1 MHLDYFDLAGP
12 PQSPELLLGAMAER
26 LWPLPT
32 SDYSL
37 SSYGSSVRAEAL
49 EALDALCTPGD
60 RGCTLDQAQA
70 DEQVQRVLETL
81 GQSVMALKAARM
93 DGDEGPLH
101 RLLLPSPEEWA
112 ILKAAS
118 PLLPRTTLAGILL
131 LKPMW
136 LRPLDGFRGD
146 STTKDASGDWPALLR
161 HLLVEDAAIH
171 SVPGCLLRADRW
183 QEGFLYRS
191 PAPFYRWPLWLL
203 AFGRG
208 LDLRA
213 LGIALAFHPGLFE
226 GWWVSAG
233 FVSAFQSGGDGSP
246 AQETL
251 RAEIKRQGGG
261 EALYRALLSCDWTF
275 LDPTDI
281 TMESSLLRMENGKPQ
296 LDGERLFFQNTV
308 KWWLREAQPRRPEVE
323 MATEETRRL
332 MSWGH
337 HQWLHSRHSAVPF
350 DWSGVSLEE
359 ALKKASAFASA
370 DASPA
375 PSSAS

>member
-1 MHLDYFDLAGP
+1 MHLDFFDLAGP
-12 PQSPELLLGAMAER
+12 PQRPELLLRAMAER
-26 LWPLPT
+26 LWPIA
-32 SDYSL
+32 SWDYSCQ
-37 SSYGSSVRAEAL
+37 SYAGSVRVETLAAM
-49 EALDALCTPGD
+49 DALCPSAD
-60 RGCTLDQAQA
+60 HGCSLEEAQA
-70 DEQVQRVLETL
+70 DDRVRRVLHALE
-81 GQSVMALKAARM
+81 GVIAALKTARM
-93 DGDEGPLH
+93 DGDVGPLH
-101 RLLLPSPEEWA
+101 LFLLPSVAEWA
-112 ILKAAS
+112 VLTTARPILPCAS
-118 PLLPRTTLAGILL
+118 LAGLL
-131 LKPMW
+131 LLRPLW
-136 LRPLDGFRGD
+136 LRPLREFQPSQESGSVDDG
-146 STTKDASGDWPALLR
+146 GDWPGLLG
-161 HLLVEDAAIH
+161 HLFVDDVAQRI
-171 SVPGCLLRADRW
+171 VPGCLLRADRW

-203 AFGRG
+203 AFGLG

-213 LGIALAFHPGLFE
+213 LGIALAFHSGLFE

-308 KWWLREAQPRRPEVE
+308 KWWLREVQPRRPEVE

-337 HQWLHSRHSAVPF
+337 HQWLHTRHSATPF
-350 DWSGVSLEE
+350 DWNGVTLEAAMEATAIFAAAAAISL
-359 ALKKASAFASA
+359 
-370 DASPA
+370 
-375 PSSAS
+375 PS